1 MTIFEILS
9 FNRNMLGIMQ
19 QAGIKED
26 DYRFYPLYL
35 DYRSMKCQGEK
46 VTYIVAVLAER
57 YHVSERKV
65 YSLIRRYKTDCTD
78 CALLFEPIICTS

>member
-1 MTIFEILS
+1 MTLFEILR

-19 QAGIKED
+19 ELGIRED
-26 DYRFYPLYL
+26 DYRYYPLYC
-35 DYRSMKCQGEK
+35 DYLQMMREGEK

-57 YHVSERKV
+57 YHLCERKV

-78 CALLFEPIICTS
+78 CTLLFEPIICC